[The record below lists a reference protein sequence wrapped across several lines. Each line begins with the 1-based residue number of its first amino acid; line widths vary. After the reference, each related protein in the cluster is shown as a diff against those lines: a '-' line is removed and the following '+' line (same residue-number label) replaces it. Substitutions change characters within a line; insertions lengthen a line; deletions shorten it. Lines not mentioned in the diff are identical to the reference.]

1 MGRIMARKKTIKR
14 KHQAWNKGLKVGKR
28 SPFSPSDVGRIRKL
42 LAKRGESGLRDLALF
57 STAMDTMLGASD
69 LVRLTVQDVRK
80 RNRVVRETLELSK
93 TNGGGSLRCVI
104 SETTRRLLEKWIKY
118 SNKKPRDN
126 LFSRRVGGE
135 STAISTRALS
145 RLVKAW
151 AEEIGLDASLYGTE
165 SLRRTRAVYLL
176 NRTGNVEAVR
186 ILLGLRTISATAQY
200 LSDSKPVDALA
211 ISRAHEI

>member
-1 MGRIMARKKTIKR
+1 MAKKKTIKR

-28 SPFSPSDVGRIRKL
+28 SPFSPSDVARIRKL

-80 RNRVVRETLELSK
+80 RNRVMRETLELSK

-104 SETTRRLLEKWIKY
+104 SETTRRLLEKWIKH
-118 SNKKPRDN
+118 SDKKPRDN
-126 LFSRRVGGE
+126 LFNRRVGGE

>member
-1 MGRIMARKKTIKR
+1 
-14 KHQAWNKGLKVGKR
+14 
-28 SPFSPSDVGRIRKL
+28 
-42 LAKRGESGLRDLALF
+42 
-57 STAMDTMLGASD
+57 MDTMLGASD

-80 RNRVVRETLELSK
+80 RNRVMRETLELSK

-104 SETTRRLLEKWIKY
+104 SETTRRLLEKWIKH
-118 SNKKPRDN
+118 SDKKPREN
-126 LFSRRVGGE
+126 LFNRRVGEE

-165 SLRRTRAVYLL
+165 SLRRTRTVYLL

>member
-1 MGRIMARKKTIKR
+1 MARKKTIKR

-28 SPFSPSDVGRIRKL
+28 SPFSPSAVSRIRKL

-80 RNRVVRETLELSK
+80 RNRVMRETLELSK

-118 SNKKPRDN
+118 SDKKPRDN
-126 LFSRRVGGE
+126 LFNKRVGGE

-186 ILLGLRTISATAQY
+186 VLLGLRTISATAQY